1 MTFEFGNVLQ
11 NYRVYETPEGHE
23 WKLPLLTSL
32 LEIRDDRWGLQ
43 FDEETGQLGEDE
55 VTHMINN
62 VCIN

>member
-1 MTFEFGNVLQ
+1 MS
-11 NYRVYETPEGHE
+11 YRTTECMRLHKDIHE

-32 LEIRDDRWGLQ
+32 LEIRDDRWGPQ